1 MLLSRKLNMELKKS
15 QIHPS
20 PKGKGLLWQED
31 KMFLNLEGKI
41 INKNEIETIEIG
53 EFISEY
59 PSATEAARYVGGR
72 IDAIAATARGFQ
84 KTSAGFI
91 YNHPIFRQCL
101 NILDKYEDSPE
112 AMLRI
117 IVDLIAII
125 DEKQK
130 IINSRYI

>member
-1 MLLSRKLNMELKKS
+1 MSSEVVGLVLRKKNDE
-15 QIHPS
+15 
-20 PKGKGLLWQED
+20 ED
-31 KMFLNLEGKI
+31 
-41 INKNEIETIEIG
+41 ETI
-53 EFISEY
+53 SHLY
-59 PSATEAARYVGGR
+59 
-72 IDAIAATARGFQ
+72 
-84 KTSAGFI
+84 